1 MICYY
6 YKELASVASVAA
18 RRLLLLRRVPRRDV
32 LGSTGAHVRVRECRC
47 VQGSNLVE
55 RGVLPRGLPQ
65 SLWPQTRVW
74 CPVPREAV
82 LCTSPCA
89 YWPAACEKTAA
100 HEVFADIDIDLYGKV
115 ELKQSIE

>member
-47 VQGSNLVE
+47 VLGSNLLQCG
-55 RGVLPRGLPQ
+55 GVVRGLAQ
-65 SLWPQTRVW
+65 SLWP
-74 CPVPREAV
+74 
-82 LCTSPCA
+82 
-89 YWPAACEKTAA
+89 
-100 HEVFADIDIDLYGKV
+100 
-115 ELKQSIE
+115 